1 MNEFQLLIQLIS
13 FGLQLGYFGE
23 VGVLTTLNLGQ
34 SRRYLLIILNR
45 LVLLRWCDLNNGNLL
60 LLLLLNLL
68 HLRIDLHDKVRIVA
82 VPGHMLPNLFEFEE
96 LVVLFLI
103 YHGYL
108 LSYPTGRKA
117 RRLSSLNFLAT
128 GAIARPQTTTARST
142 KEAATQVRMSANERV
157 CS

>member
-1 MNEFQLLIQLIS
+1 M
-13 FGLQLGYFGE
+13 
-23 VGVLTTLNLGQ
+23 
-34 SRRYLLIILNR
+34 IILKR
-45 LVLLRWCDLNNGNLL
+45 LLLLLRGSDLNNGDLL
-60 LLLLLNLL
+60 LLLLFNLL
-68 HLRIDLHDKVRIVA
+68 HLRIDLHDKVRVVA
-82 VPGHMLPNLFEFEE
+82 VAGHVLPNLFEFEE

-103 YHGYL
+103 NHGYL

-128 GAIARPQTTTARST
+128 GAVARPQATTTRST